1 MLEQMVLLAGM
12 ALQESRESVVT
23 LAPLEHPER
32 QDPLEPPAPSDP
44 WASRETEETLVPK
57 DLQDLPDQLELEA
70 WLDPK
75 DHVETRE
82 RPARQARG
90 DRRVTV
96 ASLDCR
102 VFPDPRVPLVTP
114 VLLDLLDLLEL
125 RDPLDHSDLQ
135 VKTEPTEHPDPS
147 DLPDP
152 AVALESLDLLV
163 LPVTQDPQDP
173 PDLLAPASTCL
184 PSPACRSLRRA
195 RTPCAT

>member
-12 ALQESRESVVT
+12 ALQESRESAVT
-23 LAPLEHPER
+23 PDPLEHPEP
-32 QDPLEPPAPSDP
+32 QDPPEPPAPSDP
-44 WASRETEETLVPK
+44 WASRETEEMVVPK
-57 DLQDLPDQLELEA
+57 DPQDLPDQLELEA

-75 DHVETRE
+75 DRVETRE

-102 VFPDPRVPLVTP
+102 VFPDPLVPLETP
-114 VLLDLLDLLEL
+114 VLLDLPDLPEL
-125 RDPLDHSDLQ
+125 RDPLDHLDPQAKTDL
-135 VKTEPTEHPDPS
+135 TERPDPS

-152 AVALESLDLLV
+152 AVALESPDLLV
-163 LPVTQDPQDP
+163 LPETLDPQDP
-173 PDLLAPASTCL
+173 PDLPAPASTCL
-184 PSPACRSLRRA
+184 PSPACRSPRRA